1 MAMGTAKKPSSI
13 RRMAALTLP
22 YWRPLLLCALLV
34 LMVNGAELLKP
45 YLLKVLI
52 DDFLAGGQTPSGLH
66 SPTGLSVAYFAVI
79 VVGALSGLFQA
90 RFINRVGQS
99 ILHGLRVK
107 IFSHIHHM
115 TLTVLDKFSTGR
127 LITRATN
134 DVETLNEF
142 YSDVLINLF
151 RDFFLLAGIVIVML
165 QMDANLAL
173 VGFTTVP
180 LILLVTLTVKRFLK
194 RNFTKMKAL
203 ISRINGFFAENM
215 AGMRI
220 VQAFNRQKEKY
231 DEFRELNRRYY
242 KTTMMQVTMNS
253 VLRPV
258 MEVINSLT
266 IALLILYGYNRISGG
281 LLEIGVLYAFT
292 TYIKQFF
299 DPINDLAEKYN
310 TIQSA
315 LVSADRIYELLDDPT
330 PLEDLD
336 AGSHGGAVR
345 GQVEFR
351 HVWFAYEGENW
362 VLQDVSFTA
371 DIGDRIAFVGATGA
385 GKTTIISLISRFYE
399 PQRGE
404 ILVDGVPLSQWKLGD
419 LRRGVSVVLQDVVLF
434 SGTIADNIR
443 VNADM
448 GDEEVLDALRQSM
461 ALEFVMEQPNQ
472 LYTDVAERGTT
483 FSAGERQLLSF
494 ARAIVHNPAILVLDE
509 ATANIDSATEQK
521 IQASIEN
528 ISQDRTMI
536 FIAHR
541 LSTIQNCRCI
551 YVMSRG
557 RIVESGCHEALLAQG
572 GLYRKLYEAQFDEQA
587 IAG

>member
-1 MAMGTAKKPSSI
+1 MATPKKPSSL

-22 YWRPLLLCALLV
+22 HWRPLLLCALLV
-34 LMVNGAELLKP
+34 LLVNLAELLKP

-52 DDFLAGGQTPSGLH
+52 DDFLTGKQTPSGLH
-66 SPTGLSVAYFAVI
+66 SPVGLSVSYFAVI
-79 VVGALSGLFQA
+79 ILGSLSALFQA
-90 RFINRVGQS
+90 RVINRVGQS
-99 ILHGLRVK
+99 ILHGLRVR
-107 IFSHIHHM
+107 IFHHIHHM
-115 TLTVLDKFSTGR
+115 TLRALDRYSTGR

-134 DVETLNEF
+134 DVETLDEF

-165 QMDANLAL
+165 RMDVRLAL
-173 VGFTTVP
+173 VGFVAVP

-194 RNFTKMKAL
+194 QNFARMKAL
-203 ISRINGFFAENM
+203 ISRINGFFAENV

-220 VQAFNRQKEKY
+220 VQAFNRQREKFG
-231 DEFRELNRRYY
+231 EFRELNRLYY
-242 KTTMMQVTMNS
+242 KTTMVQVTMNS

-292 TYIKQFF
+292 TYIRQFF

-315 LVSADRIYELLDDPT
+315 LVSADRIYELLDDPE
-330 PLEDLD
+330 PLEDLE
-336 AGSHGGAVR
+336 AGAHGGAVR
-345 GQVEFR
+345 GEVEFR

-362 VLQDVSFTA
+362 VLQDVSFRA
-371 DIGDRIAFVGATGA
+371 DMGDRIAFVGATGA

-404 ILVDGVPLSQWKLGD
+404 ILIDGVPLQRWKLGD
-419 LRRGVSVVLQDVVLF
+419 LRRGISVVLQDVVLF

-448 GDEEVLDALRQSM
+448 GDDEVMDALRQSM
-461 ALEFVMEQPNQ
+461 ALEFVMEQPER
-472 LYTDVAERGTT
+472 LDTDVAERGTT

-521 IQASIEN
+521 IQTSIEN
-528 ISQDRTMI
+528 ISQNRTMI

-541 LSTIQNCRCI
+541 LSTIQNCQRI
-551 YVMSRG
+551 FVLNQG
-557 RIVESGCHEALLAQG
+557 RIVECGCHEELLQQG
-572 GLYRKLYEAQFDEQA
+572 GLYRKLYEAQFEESA
-587 IAG
+587 

>member
-90 RFINRVGQS
+90 RLINRVGQS

-281 LLEIGVLYAFT
+281 LLEVGVLYAFT

-528 ISQDRTMI
+528 ISRDRTMI

-551 YVMSRG
+551 YVMNRG

>member
-1 MAMGTAKKPSSI
+1 MGTAKKPSSI

>member
-90 RFINRVGQS
+90 RLINRVGQS

-115 TLTVLDKFSTGR
+115 TLTILDKFSTGR

-151 RDFFLLAGIVIVML
+151 RDFFLLAGIVVVML

-351 HVWFAYEGENW
+351 HVWFAYEDENW

-551 YVMSRG
+551 YVMNRG